1 MSGEAQQTE
10 QHRPD
15 SYQRIADA
23 TIDEILKH
31 GVLGL
36 RVAAVAEL
44 SGVSVALIYK
54 YFGNRDGLIAKVLS
68 ERIASDYE
76 KDNTIFFERFPVGI
90 TKIDLDELM
99 EIIPMPDEEFR
110 KQRRWLRIEAK
121 AASQRIPEL
130 RTMLASSIERIE
142 KSSERAIVAARELSG
157 NNSPVPAKTI
167 AWVLSTFADGFAS
180 RDISDHSISDDL
192 YRIFIEDLIKRHIL

>member
-1 MSGEAQQTE
+1 MSGETQHSE
-10 QHRPD
+10 RHRPD

-36 RVAAVAEL
+36 RVAAVSEL
-44 SGVSVALIYK
+44 SGVSVAIIYK

-90 TKIDLDELM
+90 TKIEFDELM
-99 EIIPMPDEEFR
+99 KIIPMPDEEFR

-157 NNSPVPAKTI
+157 NTSPIPAKTI

-180 RDISDHSISDDL
+180 RDISDHSISDNL
-192 YRIFIEDLIKRHIL
+192 YRSFIEDLIKRHIL

>member
-1 MSGEAQQTE
+1 MSGEAHQND

-90 TKIDLDELM
+90 KKIDLDELM

-157 NNSPVPAKTI
+157 NTSPVPAKTI

-180 RDISDHSISDDL
+180 RDISDNSITDER
-192 YRIFIEDLIKRHIL
+192 YRSFIEDLIKRHIL

>member
-1 MSGEAQQTE
+1 MAGEAQQNE

-54 YFGNRDGLIAKVLS
+54 YFGNRNGLIAKVLS

-76 KDNTIFFERFPVGI
+76 KDNTIFFERFPVCI
-90 TKIDLDELM
+90 KKIDLD
-99 EIIPMPDEEFR
+99 
-110 KQRRWLRIEAK
+110 
-121 AASQRIPEL
+121 
-130 RTMLASSIERIE
+130 
-142 KSSERAIVAARELSG
+142 
-157 NNSPVPAKTI
+157 
-167 AWVLSTFADGFAS
+167 
-180 RDISDHSISDDL
+180 
-192 YRIFIEDLIKRHIL
+192 